1 MAKPTESGRIMPLA
15 LSGACRVWQNAQ
27 YRMAAYGA
35 RKLCFQ
41 TTSCANEYRLVICH
55 ESEKPCNIAIYF
67 TLGVMSTQPSLSPPP
82 IPTELQAEWP
92 DQHKLREQLLS
103 LYEQYS
109 GEKLRSPTPTAKEME
124 AVVQWLNQNA
134 ETFLPHYHRRRVA
147 LVPAFSPSLTA
158 KISSLAQ
165 FHCPICATKDGLFPV
180 HTIPI
185 RITPVSKQAISQV
198 PKKRAAFERAIRHR
212 FKDHKNPFPPDRAI
226 CLLIVFVVKA
236 KGAQKDLDNMA
247 KAIVDALKNVLFG
260 DDRRIDHLNII
271 RIKSPDEEFVYLN
284 IRQTELNE
292 HNDVLVPR
300 MLHSWAG
307 AEVLSLE
314 DFIEP

>member
-1 MAKPTESGRIMPLA
+1 
-15 LSGACRVWQNAQ
+15 
-27 YRMAAYGA
+27 
-35 RKLCFQ
+35 
-41 TTSCANEYRLVICH
+41 
-55 ESEKPCNIAIYF
+55 
-67 TLGVMSTQPSLSPPP
+67 MSNQPFLLPPP
-82 IPTELQAEWP
+82 IPTELQEEWP
-92 DQHKLREQLLS
+92 DQDKLRGQLLS

-109 GEKLRSPTPTAKEME
+109 GQKLHSPTPTAMEMD
-124 AVVQWLNQNA
+124 AVVQWLNKNA
-134 ETFLPHYHRRRVA
+134 ETFLPHFHRRRVV
-147 LVPAFSPSLTA
+147 LVPKFSPSLTA

-185 RITPVSKQAISQV
+185 RITPASKQAISQV

-212 FKDHKNPFPPDRAI
+212 FKDHETPFPPDKAI

-247 KAIVDALKNVLFG
+247 KAIVDAVKNVLFG

-284 IRQTELNE
+284 IRQTKLNE

-307 AEVLSLE
+307 AEVLNLE